1 MIRSFPFY
9 RLSSLSLLIYFAAQT
24 AALSS
29 MKSLWAQGEFFA
41 VAMGSEAIFG
51 ERKRIFRAFY
61 FSLAPACVIFIITL
75 FTFGQGNAFWRFSI
89 FKATFPALKEA
100 AFLSIG
106 FINICL
112 AAVFQNRAMERKG
125 SGKIRSKA
133 FATSALTVEVS
144 SAMVLSFASLS
155 RNLFDI
161 LKGEGKKP
169 SLFKKKGRE
178 HAKQMIYALLA
189 MALCM
194 PGEKIE
200 RLRLLEKERGKE
212 KGGKMPLKSWVFIF
226 LSLLLCS
233 LCFLWKVFPLVSS
246 PLLASLPYLLEGG
259 ERAWAAALG

>member
-9 RLSSLSLLIYFAAQT
+9 RLSSLSLLVYFAAQT

-29 MKSLWAQGEFFA
+29 MKNLWAQGEFFA

-61 FSLAPACVIFIITL
+61 FSLAPAFVIFIITL
-75 FTFGQGNAFWRFSI
+75 FTFGQGRVFWRFFI

-100 AFLSIG
+100 AFLSVG

-112 AAVFQNRAMERKG
+112 AAVFQNRARERKG
-125 SGKIRSKA
+125 MGKIRTKA

-144 SAMVLSFASLS
+144 AAMVLSFASLS
-155 RNLFDI
+155 RTLFDL
-161 LKGEGKKP
+161 LKIEGGKP
-169 SLFKKKGRE
+169 SLFKKKGRGE
-178 HAKQMIYALLA
+178 AKAMIYALLA

-194 PGEKIE
+194 PEEKIE
-200 RLRLLEKERGKE
+200 RLKLLEKEKGEE
-212 KGGKMPLKSWVFIF
+212 KRERMPLKSWAFIL
-226 LSLLLCS
+226 LSLFLCS
-233 LCFLWKVFPLVSS
+233 LCFLWGDFPLASS

>member
-9 RLSSLSLLIYFAAQT
+9 RLSSLSLLVYFAAQT

-75 FTFGQGNAFWRFSI
+75 FTFGQGSAFWRFSI

-112 AAVFQNRAMERKG
+112 AAVFQNRARERKG

-161 LKGEGKKP
+161 LKVEGKKP

-178 HAKQMIYALLA
+178 NAKQMIYALLA

-194 PGEKIE
+194 PEEKIE
-200 RLRLLEKERGKE
+200 RLRLLEKEKGKE
-212 KGGKMPLKSWVFIF
+212 KGKKMPLKSRVFIF

-233 LCFLWKVFPLVSS
+233 LCFLRKVFPLVSS

>member
-9 RLSSLSLLIYFAAQT
+9 RLSSLSLLVYFAAQT

-41 VAMGSEAIFG
+41 LAMGLEAIFG

-61 FSLAPACVIFIITL
+61 FSLAPAFVIFVVTL
-75 FTFGQGNAFWRFSI
+75 FTFGQGRAFWRFFI

-100 AFLSIG
+100 AFLSVG

-112 AAVFQNRAMERKG
+112 AAVFQNRARERKG
-125 SGKIRSKA
+125 MGKIRTRA

-155 RNLFDI
+155 RSLFDI
-161 LKGEGKKP
+161 LKVEGKKP
-169 SLFKKKGRE
+169 SLFKKEGRD

-194 PGEKIE
+194 PEEKIE
-200 RLRLLEKERGKE
+200 RLKLLEKERADE

-226 LSLLLCS
+226 LSLFLCA
-233 LCFLWKVFPLVSS
+233 LCFLWGAFPLASS
-246 PLLASLPYLLEGG
+246 PFLASLPYLLEGG

>member
-9 RLSSLSLLIYFAAQT
+9 RLSSLSLLVYFAAQA

-61 FSLAPACVIFIITL
+61 FSLAPACVIFVITL

-112 AAVFQNRAMERKG
+112 AAVFQNRARERKG

-161 LKGEGKKP
+161 LKVEGKKP

-178 HAKQMIYALLA
+178 NAKQMIYALLA

-194 PGEKIE
+194 PEEKIG
-200 RLRLLEKERGKE
+200 RLRLLEKERGRE
-212 KGGKMPLKSWVFIF
+212 KGKKMPLKSWVFIF

-233 LCFLWKVFPLVSS
+233 LCFLRKVFPLVSS